1 MKGSKIIIACR
12 VFYDELQQC
21 LPASADVEI
30 IWIDAALHAD
40 LHRLERQ
47 LETVLAEAGATPAE
61 VQMFLGLGC
70 HPDIEGL
77 ARVHGARISPV
88 KNCLEAFVG
97 EKLGELEQ
105 DGTMIMTPGWI
116 RAWPGIMAT
125 LGWDAVDVRMNL
137 GRYNRILLLEPGI
150 NPLTDDE
157 ILSFFDL
164 TQVPIDIEP
173 LELHHFRHTLSQLL
187 N

>member
-1 MKGSKIIIACR
+1 MAESKIIIACR

-21 LPASADVEI
+21 LPSASDATI

-40 LHRLERQ
+40 LDRLEQ
-47 LETVLAEAGATPAE
+47 ELKTVLAEVGTTPGE
-61 VQMFLGLGC
+61 VQVFLGVGC
-70 HPDIEGL
+70 HPNIVQL
-77 ARVHGARISPV
+77 AREHGAKISPV

-97 EKLGELEQ
+97 EKLGELEK
-105 DGTMIMTPGWI
+105 DSTMVMTPGWV

-164 TQVPIDIEP
+164 TQVPIDIEV
-173 LELHHFRHTLSQLL
+173 LNLDHFRQTLAELIS
-187 N
+187 

>member
-1 MKGSKIIIACR
+1 MAESKIIIACR

-21 LPASADVEI
+21 LPSVSDAAI

-40 LHRLERQ
+40 LDRLEQ
-47 LETVLAEAGATPAE
+47 ALKTVLAETETTPAE
-61 VQMFLGLGC
+61 VQMFLGVGC
-70 HPDIEGL
+70 HPDIVQL
-77 ARVHGARISPV
+77 ARAHGARISPV

-97 EKLGELEQ
+97 EKLAELEK
-105 DGTMIMTPGWI
+105 DGTMVMTPGWI
-116 RAWPGIMAT
+116 RAWPGIMAA

-164 TQVPIDIEP
+164 TQVPIDIEA
-173 LELHHFRHTLSQLL
+173 LQLDHFQETLAELMS
-187 N
+187 